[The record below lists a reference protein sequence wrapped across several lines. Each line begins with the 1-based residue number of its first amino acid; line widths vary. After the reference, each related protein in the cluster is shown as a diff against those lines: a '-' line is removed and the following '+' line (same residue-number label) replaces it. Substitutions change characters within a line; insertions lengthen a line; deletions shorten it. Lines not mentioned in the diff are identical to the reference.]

1 MKAVLFKHYES
12 PAHTA
17 ASNSRLSSYTL
28 DFTQHIYT
36 SAFNRIHV
44 WMYIYYERA
53 SLILQIKSVK
63 SNVASPPRSGESGES
78 VE

>member
-1 MKAVLFKHYES
+1 MVTRLHRGKLFYRFGAELWKKRPHLGMKAVLFKHYES

-44 WMYIYYERA
+44 
-53 SLILQIKSVK
+53 
-63 SNVASPPRSGESGES
+63 
-78 VE
+78 